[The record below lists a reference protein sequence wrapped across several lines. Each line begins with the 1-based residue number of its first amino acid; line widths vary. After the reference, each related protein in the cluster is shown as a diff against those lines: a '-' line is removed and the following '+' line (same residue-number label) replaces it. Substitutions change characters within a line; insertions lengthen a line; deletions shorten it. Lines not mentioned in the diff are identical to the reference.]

1 MNAQYI
7 VIPADK
13 SASWSSILDHAASR
27 YDVAGNDF
35 IGSRQYNAPSGK
47 IVFKLYR

>member
-1 MNAQYI
+1 MPKYI
-7 VIPADK
+7 AIPADK
-13 SASWSSILDHAASR
+13 TADWSDILDYAACR

-47 IVFKLYR
+47 IVFKLDV

>member
-1 MNAQYI
+1 MPKYI

-13 SASWSSILDHAASR
+13 TAHWSDILDYAAGR

-35 IGSRQYNAPSGK
+35 IGSREYRSSTGK
-47 IVFKLYR
+47 WVFKLDI